1 MMLAG
6 PFLAR
11 VVVLVLPE
19 FLLSA
24 MYVVL
29 N

>member
-1 MMLAG
+1 MTLAG

-24 MYVVL
+24 MHVVL
-29 N
+29 S

>member
-1 MMLAG
+1 MLAG

-11 VVVLVLPE
+11 VIASVYPE
-19 FLLSA
+19 FLLPA
-24 MYVVL
+24 MHVSL